1 MQGTGG
7 HGILESISKAINV
20 VRRGVKHLQAKV
32 ENHEW
37 DHGLP
42 LEVSNW
48 QSVKAIDEKKTVDK
62 RGYDDRRVGSGDNN
76 S

>member
-7 HGILESISKAINV
+7 YGILESISKAINI

-32 ENHEW
+32 ESHER
-37 DHGLP
+37 DHDRP

-48 QSVKAIDEKKTVDK
+48 QSVRAIDERKTVDK
-62 RGYDDRRVGSGDNN
+62 RGYDDRRVDSGDNN

>member
-20 VRRGVKHLQAKV
+20 LHRGVKHLQAKV
-32 ENHEW
+32 ENHER
-37 DHGLP
+37 DHGRP

-48 QSVKAIDEKKTVDK
+48 QGVRAIDEKKTVDK
-62 RGYDDRRVGSGDNN
+62 RGYDHRRVGSGDNK